1 VVFADDIGM
10 AAAFGAGGVKAR
22 IEAHLDAGCDVV
34 PVCHPDLV
42 EEALQAVEGRT
53 LASSGLAGMMGRE
66 APAWDALIADARY
79 GRAQARIGEVPVST
93 HDVGVTSGAND
104 EANAT

>member
-1 VVFADDIGM
+1 MLALRSVEQIPMDDDGLR
-10 AAAFGAGGVKAR
+10 V
-22 IEAHLDAGCDVV
+22 
-34 PVCHPDLV
+34 DLV

-66 APAWDALIADARY
+66 APAWDALLADARY

-93 HDVGVTSGAND
+93 HDAGVTSGAND